1 MPQQAQQTL
10 SGPGSAAAVD
20 IQSKSDIYSQG
31 YTNGVCILISQLTLI
46 SRRLKHLPGVTVFTL
61 ALWAGAAM
69 AQAPLSV
76 PVFKAERQRVGS
88 GFELDGV
95 VQPVRQSV
103 VSAQASGRLASLNV
117 KVGDRIRAGQVLAT
131 IDDRETQAGVQ
142 RSQAQVAQA
151 QADLRNAQS
160 NFDRT
165 RNLQRQGFVS
175 SAAMDSAEAQL
186 KAAQAAYDQALA
198 GARQA
203 SLYQGFTKV
212 TAPFDAWVLQT
223 LVEAGDLAVPGKP
236 ILSLYAPLPLRVV
249 VQVPVSRSAQ
259 VAAAAK
265 ADAAV
270 SVQLDSGSAV
280 RPTQV
285 SQVPNADPVSQT
297 IEWRLGLPD
306 AQAAKV
312 LPGQQVRVRF
322 SLGQSA
328 SLLVPSSAILRRGEL
343 TAVYVAA
350 EKNFT
355 LRAVRPGAD
364 RGEKGVEI
372 LSGLTEGELVALD
385 PVRAGLFGAQPQAK

>member
-1 MPQQAQQTL
+1 M
-10 SGPGSAAAVD
+10 
-20 IQSKSDIYSQG
+20 
-31 YTNGVCILISQLTLI
+31 ISQLTLPF
-46 SRRLKHLPGVTVFTL
+46 RRAQLVHAATFFALTL
-61 ALWAGAAM
+61 TTGAAM
-69 AQAPLSV
+69 AQAPVSV
-76 PVFKAERQRVGS
+76 PVAKAERQRVGS

-95 VQPVRQSV
+95 VQPVRQSM

-117 KVGDRIRAGQVLAT
+117 KVGDRVRAGQVLAT
-131 IDDRETQAGVQ
+131 IDDRETQTGVQ

-151 QADLRNAQS
+151 QADLRNAQA

-186 KAAQAAYDQALA
+186 KAAQAAHDQAQA

-223 LVEAGDLAVPGKP
+223 LAEAGDLAVPGKP
-236 ILSLYAPLPLRVV
+236 IVSLYAPLPLRVV

-265 ADAAV
+265 AGSAV
-270 SVQLDSGSAV
+270 SVQLDAESAV

-306 AQAAKV
+306 AQAARA

-322 SLGQSA
+322 SLGESA
-328 SLLVPSSAILRRGEL
+328 SLLVPASAILRRGEL

-350 EKNFT
+350 DKGFA
-355 LRAVRPGAD
+355 LRAIRPGVDHGAQ
-364 RGEKGVEI
+364 GVQV
-372 LSGLTEGELVALD
+372 LSGLAEGERVALD